1 MNRTTRWVGRLREVR
16 RLRRGGRV
24 LRAAA
29 VGFSRNN
36 TGDQA
41 AALSYFSLL
50 SLVPLAAAFSTLL
63 SLVFGGDAGLAAA
76 IAQALPYESSSLEK
90 NLDLLVGQ
98 ARAVSAVGTALFF
111 VIAFRAWARIEAA
124 INRVWHV
131 RTPRRFVTRATTFLL
146 VMFWGPVLLGLLFNL
161 RIALKAHGSAAH
173 GWFAGNGASFVA
185 TALALT
191 MIHWKGPSARVRF
204 VPALA
209 GGIAGAAGGLVIRM
223 AISGPAMRA
232 SDVGQ
237 IYGPL
242 AAILML
248 LVGFYAFWLWFL
260 YTVELVHAWQRQGR
274 IPARAGARIA
284 PEVEGALALRLAF
297 AVADGERRRLPPVPA
312 DGWPDRLDLSPDDVD
327 RVAEKLVAA
336 GLLVRG
342 PNDETLRLARPAG
355 QLRALEIW
363 EAVVPPPSPEGAG
376 RETFLALDARRRELL
391 AQRNLD
397 GGFVGPDVEE
407 TPAAVANRDADA

>member
-1 MNRTTRWVGRLREVR
+1 MNRATRWVGRLREFR

-29 VGFSRNN
+29 IGFSRNN

-76 IAQALPYESSSLEK
+76 IANALPYESASMEK
-90 NLDLLVGQ
+90 NLDRLVGQ

-131 RTPRRFVTRATTFLL
+131 RTPRRFLTRATTFLL

-173 GWFAGNGASFVA
+173 GWLAGSGASFLA
-185 TALALT
+185 TSLALT

-209 GGIAGAAGGLVIRM
+209 GGVAGAAGVSVVRM
-223 AISGPAMRA
+223 AMSGPWMRA
-232 SDVGQ
+232 SDVRQ

-242 AAILML
+242 AVVLLLLM
-248 LVGFYAFWLWFL
+248 GFYAFWLWFL
-260 YTVELVHAWQRQGR
+260 YTVELVHAWQRKGR
-274 IPARAGARIA
+274 IPSRAGVRVA

-297 AVADGERRRLPPVPA
+297 AVADVERRKAAPVPS
-312 DGWPDRLDLSPDDVD
+312 DGWPDRLDLAPDDVD

-336 GLLVRG
+336 GLLRREPQG
-342 PNDETLRLARPAG
+342 EALRLTRPAG
-355 QLRALEIW
+355 AIRALEVW
-363 EAVVPPPSPEGAG
+363 DAVVLPTAPEGPG
-376 RETFLALDARRRELL
+376 RDTLLALDAGRRQLL
-391 AQRNLD
+391 AERNLD
-397 GGFVGPDVEE
+397 GGFVGPDADEM
-407 TPAAVANRDADA
+407 PAGPTNPDADA